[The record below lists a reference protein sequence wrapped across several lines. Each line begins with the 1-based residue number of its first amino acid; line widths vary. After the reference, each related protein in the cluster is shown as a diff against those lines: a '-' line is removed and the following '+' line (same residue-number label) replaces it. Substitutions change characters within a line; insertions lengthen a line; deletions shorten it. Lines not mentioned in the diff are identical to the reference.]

1 MPDTDLGELVFTRT
15 VAAPREL
22 VFRCMITPEH
32 LTQFWGPTG
41 MSSPIEDI
49 VVEPHPGGVFKTVMV
64 NDADGAR
71 YPTYGV
77 FTAVDEPETIAWV
90 EPDSGMTSTSTFTD
104 LGDGRTE
111 IRIHQ
116 TKVPAMF
123 RTPENQAGF
132 MTSLDRFEAYV
143 TGL

>member
-1 MPDTDLGELVFTRT
+1 
-15 VAAPREL
+15 
-22 VFRCMITPEH
+22 
-32 LTQFWGPTG
+32 
-41 MSSPIEDI
+41 
-49 VVEPHPGGVFKTVMV
+49 
-64 NDADGAR
+64 
-71 YPTYGV
+71 V